1 MDIQNLLSQITYQGI
16 RNDPALCGRVVA
28 YLSIAVRG
36 LPEDG
41 FAYKWLAAEFAKEIA
56 KIKESR

>member
-1 MDIQNLLSQITYQGI
+1 MDSLNLISQITYDEI
-16 RNDPALCGRVVA
+16 RNDPALCGRVMA
-28 YLSIAVRG
+28 YLSIAVHG

-41 FAYKWLAAEFAKEIA
+41 STHKWLAAEFAKEVA